1 MRQQRTLRHTIGCAG
16 VGLHSGARVAV
27 TLRPAAEGSG
37 IRFRRVDRPGA
48 PAIAAHPDNA
58 HAADGV
64 TMLGTADGGSVRMV
78 EHLMAALAACEID
91 NVLIDT
97 SGSELPFMDGS
108 AQAFVRL
115 VECAGAVEQ
124 DLPLGRLEI
133 LQPIEVCCASGR
145 ARLEPGHGLE
155 IIVEP
160 PDGAVGPDFAL
171 LVSPDRCKRELVGAR
186 DRGAPDRPRGL
197 EERVRHLALD
207 ALGALALLPAALSG
221 RYVESNA
228 GPALRCA
235 LLRKLLAERRSW
247 RWIGSGADGRPARAA
262 LPMAWAT

>member
-16 VGLHSGARVAV
+16 VGLHSGARTAV

-48 PAIAAHPDNA
+48 PVIAAHPCNA
-58 HAADGV
+58 AAADGV

-97 SGSELPFMDGS
+97 SGPELPFMDGS

-124 DLPLGRLEI
+124 DLRLGRLEI
-133 LQPIEVCCASGR
+133 VQSIEVWGPNGR

-155 IIVEP
+155 IVVET
-160 PDGAVGPDFAL
+160 PDGAGGPDFAL
-171 LVSPDRCKRELVGAR
+171 LVSPDRCKREVVPAR
-186 DRGAPDRPRGL
+186 DHGRLDRPGGI

-207 ALGALALLPAALSG
+207 ALGALALLPAVLVG
-221 RYVESNA
+221 RYVEANA
-228 GPALRCA
+228 SPALRCA
-235 LLRKLLAERRSW
+235 LLRKLLVERRCW
-247 RWIGSGADGRPARAA
+247 RWSGIAPVDHAWPAAFQPA
-262 LPMAWAT
+262 